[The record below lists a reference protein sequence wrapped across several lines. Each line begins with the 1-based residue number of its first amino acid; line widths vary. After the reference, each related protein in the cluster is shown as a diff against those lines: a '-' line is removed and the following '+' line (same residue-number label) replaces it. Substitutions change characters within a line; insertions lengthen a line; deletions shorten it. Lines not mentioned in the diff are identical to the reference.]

1 MDQFDD
7 ERTAR
12 AHAEAAQRRI
22 AFLYQVTSTLFAG
35 PLDARARLTTLA
47 NLVVPDLADWCVVDM
62 VNPRTPATYER
73 VAVNHWDPER
83 IERLGA
89 GAAQALP
96 LPADAAV
103 GVPKVLAR
111 GRSEMVTD
119 VSPALLAR
127 IAASPDRLLALM
139 AARSYLIVPLA
150 GAEGPVGAMTF
161 VFAESNRRY
170 GSDDLALAE
179 DLAQRAALALE
190 NARLY
195 QQAREAVQL
204 REELLAIVSHD
215 LRNPLSTIATV
226 ASLLQ
231 KAEPTAQSATRTR
244 DHGARLRR
252 SVQRMERLIRD
263 LLAFASIGSG
273 HLTIDAQP
281 VPVSDLMREAAEA
294 IAPAAGEKRVL
305 VTVADATPGLVVSC
319 DKERILQVLSNLL
332 GNAVK
337 FSPAEGL
344 VRLVSRGTVDEVELS
359 VSDGGPGIPPEALAQ
374 IFERFWQAKETAR
387 QGTGLGLYIAKGI
400 VEAHGGRIWADSI
413 VGQGSTFR
421 FVLPLHGGAA
431 LKAAAASGR

>member
-1 MDQFDD
+1 MSQPPDD

-12 AHAEAAQRRI
+12 AHAETAQRRI

-47 NLVVPDLADWCVVDM
+47 NLVVPDLADWCIVDM
-62 VNPRTPATYER
+62 LNPRNPSTYER

-83 IERLGA
+83 IARLGA
-89 GAAQALP
+89 AVGQVHP

-119 VSPALLAR
+119 VSAALLAR
-127 IAASPDRLLALM
+127 FAASPDRLLPTLG
-139 AARSYLIVPLA
+139 ARSYLIVPLA
-150 GAEGPVGAMTF
+150 GAEGAVGAITF

-179 DLAQRAALALE
+179 DLSHRAALALE

-231 KAEPTAQSATRTR
+231 KAEPTPQSATRTR
-244 DHGARLRR
+244 EHGARLRR
-252 SVQRMERLIRD
+252 SVQRMERLIKD

-273 HLTIDAQP
+273 HLTIDLQP
-281 VPVSDLMREAAEA
+281 VPVADLMREAAEA
-294 IAPAAGEKRVL
+294 IGPAATEKRIL
-305 VTVADATPGLVVSC
+305 ITVGDTTPDLVVSC

-337 FSPAEGL
+337 FSPAETV
-344 VRLVSRGTVDEVELS
+344 VRLVSRRTVDEVELS
-359 VSDGGPGIPPEALAQ
+359 VSDGGPGIPAEALTH

-400 VEAHGGRIWADSI
+400 VEAHRGRVWAESI
-413 VGQGSTFR
+413 LGQGSTFR
-421 FVLPLHGGAA
+421 FVLPLRAA
-431 LKAAAASGR
+431 

>member
-1 MDQFDD
+1 MSQPPDD

-12 AHAEAAQRRI
+12 AHAETAQRRI

-47 NLVVPDLADWCVVDM
+47 NLVVPDLADWCIVDM
-62 VNPRTPATYER
+62 INPRNPATYER

-89 GAAQALP
+89 AASQVHP

-127 IAASPDRLLALM
+127 FAASPDRLLSTLG
-139 AARSYLIVPLA
+139 ARSYLIVPLA
-150 GAEGPVGAMTF
+150 GAEGAVGAITF

-179 DLAQRAALALE
+179 DLSHRAALALE

-231 KAEPTAQSATRTR
+231 KAEPTPQSATRTR
-244 DHGARLRR
+244 EHAARLRR
-252 SVQRMERLIRD
+252 SVQRMERLIKD

-273 HLTIDAQP
+273 HLTIDLQP
-281 VPVSDLMREAAEA
+281 APVADLMREAAEA
-294 IAPAAGEKRVL
+294 IGPAASEKRIL
-305 VTVADATPGLVVSC
+305 ITVGDTTPGLVVSC

-337 FSPAEGL
+337 FNPAEGV
-344 VRLVSRGTVDEVELS
+344 VRLVSRRTDDEVELS
-359 VSDGGPGIPPEALAQ
+359 VSDSGPGIPAEALTQ

-400 VEAHGGRIWADSI
+400 VEAHGGRIWAESI
-413 VGQGSTFR
+413 LGQGSTFR
-421 FVLPLHGGAA
+421 FALPLRAT
-431 LKAAAASGR
+431 